1 MPQALWTLLALHFRG
16 VFRRMLRGVRTPRG
30 LAFLVLGILVITSWL
45 GPTIYRAV
53 KMPRTDP
60 DVVRTVAPFAILGFC
75 LGNLVASFGE
85 NAVAF
90 TGAEV
95 DFLFP
100 GPFSRRSLLAFK
112 IIKSALGTIFTSLFF
127 LVMLLRFSGSWF
139 ACTIGVWLTI
149 QFMQLFAMAIVMIG
163 QTVGERI
170 YSAARRG
177 VLLTALGAIVV
188 IVAPRFAAMMNH
200 GPVELMAQVHATLAG
215 RILLAPFDVFAHTFT
230 ARTLFPDLVKWGGLA
245 LLIDV
250 FMLAVVIG
258 LDANY
263 LETAAAVSQR
273 RYDRLH
279 RARRGGIGMMTARST
294 AGLHV
299 RPLPWLA
306 GAGPVAWRQLVGA
319 LRSSRGL
326 LLLLAIIAVSASTV
340 ILSHHGN
347 RASALG
353 PVIGTGIWINLL
365 FVTMLRFDFRD
376 ELDRMDL
383 LRSLPIRPA
392 AIAAAELI
400 TPVLV
405 LTIMQGLLL
414 IAMGIAR
421 MMPLPF
427 IFAAAAFTVPF
438 NLLLAGIENLLFLMF
453 PLRAAGL
460 IAGDMQLFGRQMV
473 VFFCKFLL
481 LITGLV
487 VASAFGLVGYILGN
501 KSWPAFGAVAW
512 VALCFVAIGMIP
524 LLARAYSRFDPSV
537 DTPL

>member
-16 VFRRMLRGVRTPRG
+16 VFRRMLRDVRRPRG

-45 GPTIYRAV
+45 GPTIYRAA

-60 DVVRTVAPFAILGFC
+60 GLVRTVAPFAILGFC

-127 LVMLLRFSGSWF
+127 LVMLLRYSGSWF
-139 ACTIGVWLTI
+139 ACILGVWLTI

-177 VLLTALGAIVV
+177 VLLAALGAIV
-188 IVAPRFAAMMNH
+188 IIAAPKLMATVNH
-200 GPVELMAQVHATLAG
+200 GPIDLMRQVHATLAG
-215 RILLAPFDVFAHTFT
+215 RILLAPFDVFARTFT
-230 ARTLFPDLVKWGGLA
+230 ARTLFPDLAKWGGLA
-245 LLIDV
+245 LAIDGL
-250 FMLAVVIG
+250 MLAIVMG

-263 LETAAAVSQR
+263 LETAATVSQR

-279 RARRGGIGMMTARST
+279 RARRGGIGMMTARKT
-294 AGLHV
+294 AGLRV

-326 LLLLAIIAVSASTV
+326 LFLLAIIAVSASTV
-340 ILSHHGN
+340 ILSHRGN
-347 RASALG
+347 GAAALG

-414 IAMGIAR
+414 AAMGIAH
-421 MMPLPF
+421 MMQLPF
-427 IFAAAAFTVPF
+427 LLAAAAFTVPF

-481 LITGLV
+481 LITGL
-487 VASAFGLVGYILGN
+487 ASAAAVGIIGYILGN

-512 VALCFVAIGMIP
+512 IALCFIASGMIP
-524 LLARAYSRFDPSV
+524 LLARAYSRFDPSI